1 MSWGETDSTTSTFI
15 IANRSVRVKKTTGL
29 VFTLWAQL
37 SLQLAFNSFRGAI
50 FLMPTEPARHNAR
63 FRHLLWWLIGALLL
77 LEGLSLVLSGLVR
90 DKASAWM
97 AERGLD
103 FQAQHFRVSLLDL
116 SVLVVDSR
124 AINREGRGFSAQEI
138 LLDYSWWQLLRG
150 RANLPRASISGA
162 YIDLQSTPGDR
173 QRDWEL
179 GGWNLTQGERQDR
192 DFQLTIG
199 SARIRNSELCYL
211 HRPIWS
217 TASCVYLGDVRARDF
232 TLGLWRKGNVPLK
245 VDIAAAEI
253 ELHELLA
260 RERDSVRYNTTLAYF
275 HLKAGEFRWPSLLT
289 EADAFQAKYFS
300 SCPPQQWADAIRGLQ
315 RLIGHCAAA
324 RTLRAAGDLKFD
336 FGRVAM
342 AQWRRARGE
351 GVLLRRSDQRWQ
363 DWRAET
369 IAIRDF
375 DYIRPIKRLR
385 WRRAGATAFDWC
397 PQHLRNAEHHFCV
410 RATTLNLPG
419 PTEFDWNQHLKIAT
433 GPSHAQQVRYL
444 DVAQPHRQPL
454 TAQQAQLG
462 SLKFDMSSRVL
473 SVDSLSVDNASGCVP
488 GELWNKPDHCVRLA
502 GLRGEEKVAL
512 RFGSQPKSIPWGF
525 ASGPL
530 YLGQMQLKG
539 LAEEKLKLRQ
549 LQWGGID
556 TLASDTPYSIQD
568 FSLESLSGC
577 LSRGLLPEGLG
588 PLCAQLSSL
597 RGQGNFAL
605 QPGKDG
611 YAIFGKLGVQRLM
624 LGDSPSGNKG
634 LLLQKMASG
643 AGYYRREAV
652 EDPWAAN
659 AMASDIGPTEA
670 DYGTEKGRLEEQGPL
685 SSTQIASVDAPNFK
699 LESASL
705 LRLDGCLPDS
715 WARIIYRDSLPLEE
729 MPTCFDLRDFRQL
742 QPLRIAWRGGIDIAT
757 SEVSLEQA
765 LAHTAHNRS
774 LLNIKNLNLP
784 LVRIRHSEAAILSTY
799 IALPGSDLKTLYTC
813 LPDIAVFSD
822 IHIRCIDFQEL
833 QLGEAFHFEFGRQQA
848 SANLNDSSIAQV
860 QLLGRDDVAALNVQK
875 LSLPVLEFLWSRNG
889 SASSEIKFEKLSAES
904 LQACLPQQQGI
915 QEKLPHCIFSRDLHS
930 INNSGMVL
938 GETKFTRTVSAEP
951 LWQFSKLE
959 IPKIYFSPGS
969 IDLYDLSID
978 NILVCGL
985 QRLMPGGADRA
996 NLADCIE
1003 TPQIKFTG
1011 NPIRIGFDQ
1020 GIDRLSFGTVQAGPI
1035 AFWQKG
1041 QDFLQAGL
1049 QKLSWGGLNWNG
1061 GKDFSVT
1068 DLKVINTR
1076 ICLPDSG
1083 KTVTIERLERSRAGD
1098 TRRCYG
1104 IDELYMPGLQHIS
1117 LKKPFALKGS
1127 LHLAGLSIPRKNT
1140 PPIKIPSFQLDNISF
1155 EGESLARIQNV
1166 SGCLPA
1172 GLLKDKKFAPCY
1184 QMGQLRLGGM
1194 ESLQASTGRTFLLRD
1209 ISVAEIQMHEAGF
1222 PQGLPL
1228 PLLKTQR
1235 LQVEQLRFGDRSL
1248 GVQQLRLLD
1257 IASCIPAGYFDQG
1270 SHCLKFGAVDLDGNF
1285 SGAHGLTLSLFKVE
1299 NIDLF
1304 SPKGELLV
1312 EGERIEVS
1320 HFSMNSEEWYF
1331 AWGEAVHFH
1340 FFNRDP
1346 GVPEFERHS
1355 TVGDFRLLHIKA
1367 LSFDRRKELLTIDF
1381 IDFLKPRFILLRDE
1395 QGQFPVTWEIA
1406 ELRGIPI
1413 NQYIHRKKKLRPPLS
1428 YHIGDIYLRHG
1439 TFTWVDRKHEFRAR
1453 LPVRDI
1459 NLNLTDISNLGEH
1472 PPAVVVAN
1480 GRPGGFGD
1488 IQLAGTIDYLGQ
1500 QKWNADLTGYLAN
1513 VNMIPA
1519 TPYMAKLLGFKIL
1532 QGQMDAVV
1540 NIHVHENQLNAFA
1553 DVVLEKIKVRR
1564 VREDDQLSVKK
1575 RFIPLNL
1582 ALWLL
1587 KDGKGNVKFGM
1598 PVTGNIRDP
1607 KFSMEYVF
1615 SELLQ
1620 KAIMDAL
1627 FSYFTP
1633 YGIYLLGKLAWGRFM
1648 AKSFDSIDFAP
1659 GSAELTGLALAQL
1672 QQMVAVLHKHPDA
1685 RPGVCGIANARDWNA
1700 MYPNSTIGLR
1710 GSRRFL
1716 SNFYRRPPIILRE
1729 EFEKLA
1735 LERSRKVERYLI
1747 DAGIPAAE
1755 LIPCA
1760 PDYMGRDF
1768 GEPRVEFSN

>member
-1 MSWGETDSTTSTFI
+1 
-15 IANRSVRVKKTTGL
+15 
-29 VFTLWAQL
+29 
-37 SLQLAFNSFRGAI
+37 
-50 FLMPTEPARHNAR
+50 MPTEPARHNAR
-63 FRHLLWWLIGALLL
+63 FHHLLWWLIGGLLL
-77 LEGLSLVLSGLVR
+77 LEGFSFVLSGLVR
-90 DKASAWM
+90 DKASTWM

-116 SVLVVDSR
+116 SLLLVDAR

-150 RANLPRASISGA
+150 RANLPRVSISGA
-162 YIDLQSTPGDR
+162 YMDLQSVPGEWR
-173 QRDWEL
+173 REWEV
-179 GGWNLTQGERQDR
+179 GGWDLAQVERKDR
-192 DFQLTIG
+192 DFKLAIER
-199 SARIRNSELCYL
+199 ARIRNSELCYL
-211 HRPIWS
+211 HKPIWS
-217 TASCVYLGDVRARDF
+217 TASCVYIGDIRARDF

-245 VDIAAAEI
+245 VDIAAAGI

-260 RERDSVRYNTTLAYF
+260 RERKSARYNTTLA
-275 HLKAGEFRWPSLLT
+275 HLQMKSGDFRWPSLRT
-289 EADAFQAKYFS
+289 EADAFHAEFFS
-300 SCPPQQWADAIRGLQ
+300 SCPPQQWADAIHGLQ

-324 RTLRAAGDLKFD
+324 RRLKAAGDLKFD

-342 AQWRRARGE
+342 AQWRRANGE
-351 GVLLRRSDQRWQ
+351 GVILRRSDQRWQ

-369 IAIRDF
+369 ITIRDF
-375 DYIRPIKRLR
+375 DYVRPIKRLR

-397 PQHLRNAEHHFCV
+397 PQYLRDAKHHFCV

-419 PTEFDWNQHLKIAT
+419 PTKFDWNQPLKIVT
-433 GPSHAQQVRYL
+433 GPSRAQQVRYV

-454 TAQQAQLG
+454 TAQQARLG
-462 SLKFDMSSRVL
+462 PLEFDKASRIL
-473 SVDSLSVDNASGCVP
+473 SVGSLSVNSASGCVP
-488 GELWNKPDHCVRLA
+488 GELWGKPDHCVRLV

-512 RFGSQPKSIPWGF
+512 RFGSQSKSIPWGA
-525 ASGPL
+525 ASGPM
-530 YLGQMQLKG
+530 YLGQMQLEG
-539 LAEEKLKLRQ
+539 LAEERLRLRQ
-549 LQWGGID
+549 LKWEGID

-597 RGQGNFAL
+597 KGRGNFAW
-605 QPGKDG
+605 QPGEDG
-611 YAIFGKLGVQRLM
+611 YAIFGKLRVQRLM

-634 LLLQKMASG
+634 LLLQKMANGSG
-643 AGYYRREAV
+643 YFRREAV
-652 EDPWAAN
+652 EDPWAAS
-659 AMASDIGPTEA
+659 AMASSIGPIEA
-670 DYGTEKGRLEEQGPL
+670 DYGTEKGNLEEQGPQA
-685 SSTQIASVDAPNFK
+685 SNQMASVNAPNFK
-699 LESASL
+699 LENASL
-705 LRLDGCLPDS
+705 QRLDGCLPDS
-715 WARIIYRDSLPLEE
+715 WARLIYRDSLPLEK
-729 MPTCFDLRDFRQL
+729 MPTCFDFRDLRQQ
-742 QPLRIAWRGGIDIAT
+742 QPLRIAWRGGFDIAT
-757 SEVSLEQA
+757 AEFSIERA
-765 LAHTAHNRS
+765 LAHTTQNRS
-774 LLNIKNLNLP
+774 LLNIEDLNFP
-784 LVRIRHSEAAILSTY
+784 LVRIRYLPSAALSTY
-799 IALPGSDLKTLYTC
+799 IALPESALEILDIC
-813 LPDIAVFSD
+813 LPDIAVLSD
-822 IHIRCIDFQEL
+822 IHIRCMDL
-833 QLGEAFHFEFGRQQA
+833 QKLHLGEAFHLEFGRQQA
-848 SANLNDSSIAQV
+848 SANLNDSSIAQI
-860 QLLGRDDVAALNVQK
+860 QLLEMDGIAALDIQQ
-875 LSLPVLEFLWSRNG
+875 LSLPELEFLWSRNG
-889 SASSEIKFEKLSAES
+889 AATSEIKFDKLSAES
-904 LQACLPQQQGI
+904 LLACLPQRQGI
-915 QEKLPHCIFSRDLHS
+915 MGKLPHCIYSRDLHS
-930 INNSGMVL
+930 INSSGVSL
-938 GETKFTRTVSAEP
+938 GMTEFTRAASAEP
-951 LWQFSKLE
+951 IWQFAKLD
-959 IPKIYFSPGS
+959 IPRIYFSPGS
-969 IDLYDLSID
+969 IDLYDLTID

-985 QRLMPGGADRA
+985 QRLFPSEIDRA

-1011 NPIRIGFDQ
+1011 NPISIGFESS
-1020 GIDRLSFGTVQAGPI
+1020 IDRISSGAVYTGPI

-1041 QDFLQAGL
+1041 RDFLQAGL
-1049 QKLSWGGLNWNG
+1049 QQLSWRGVNWNG
-1061 GKDFSVT
+1061 GKDFSVA
-1068 DLKVINTR
+1068 DLKILNTR
-1076 ICLPDSG
+1076 VCLPDSG
-1083 KTVTIERLERSRAGD
+1083 KIVTIERLERSRAGD
-1098 TRRCYG
+1098 TRSCYG
-1104 IDELYMPGLQHIS
+1104 VDELYMPGLQRVS
-1117 LKKPFALKGS
+1117 LSRPFTLEGS

-1140 PPIKIPSFQLDNISF
+1140 EPIKIPKFQLDNISF
-1155 EGESLARIQNV
+1155 EGEALVRVQGA

-1172 GLLKDKKFAPCY
+1172 GLLKDKNIAPCY
-1184 QMGQLRLGGM
+1184 QLSQLRLGGM
-1194 ESLQASTGRTFLLRD
+1194 ESLQEATGRIFLLRD
-1209 ISVAEIQMHEAGF
+1209 ISVAEIQMHEKGF
-1222 PQGLPL
+1222 TQALSF

-1235 LQVEQLRFGDRSL
+1235 LQVEQLRLEGRSL
-1248 GVQQLRLLD
+1248 GVQQLRLLS

-1270 SHCLKFGAVDLDGNF
+1270 IHCFKLGAVELDGNF
-1285 SGAHGLTLSLFKVE
+1285 NGVHGLTLPLFKVE

-1304 SPKGELLV
+1304 SPRGELLV
-1312 EGERIEVS
+1312 EGESIEIS
-1320 HFSMNSEEWYF
+1320 HFSLNSEEWYF

-1355 TVGDFRLLHIKA
+1355 TIGDFRLLHIKG
-1367 LSFDRRKELLTIDF
+1367 LSFHKRMELLTIDF
-1381 IDFLKPRFILLRDE
+1381 IDFLRPRFILLRDE

-1413 NQYIHRKKKLRPPLS
+1413 NQYLHRKKKHRPPLL
-1428 YHIGDIYLRHG
+1428 YHIGDIHLRHG

-1459 NLNLTDISNLGEH
+1459 NLNLSDISNVGEH
-1472 PPAVVVAN
+1472 PPAVIVAN

-1488 IQLAGTIDYLGQ
+1488 IQLGGTIDYLGQ
-1500 QKWNADLTGYLAN
+1500 KKWNADLTGYLAN
-1513 VNMIPA
+1513 VNLIPA

-1540 NIHVHENQLNAFA
+1540 NIHVYENQLNAFA

-1564 VREDDQLSVKK
+1564 VRKDDQLPVKK

-1615 SELLQ
+1615 SELLH

-1633 YGIYLLGKLAWGRFM
+1633 YGIYLLAKLAWGRFM

-1659 GSAELTGLALAQL
+1659 GSAELSGLALAQL

-1685 RPGVCGIANARDWNA
+1685 RPGVCGIANARDWNT

-1716 SNFYRRPPIILRE
+1716 SNFYRRPPIFLRE

-1768 GEPRVEFSN
+1768 GDPRVEFSN